1 MAPPAVRS
9 GHGLLRCPV
18 CRLDLAAAPGSLVCP
33 NRHSFDLAREGY
45 VNLLRG
51 GRHQPAAGG
60 DTSAQLEHRRAFLG
74 SGHFDAITS
83 VIAGHV
89 QHEGMMPERDCWH
102 VLDGGFGTGHHLART
117 VAALAMPV
125 VGLGLDISK
134 SAARHA
140 ARRWPG
146 LAFAVADL
154 WAEWPVREATVDL
167 VLSIF
172 APRNFSETARVL
184 RRGGW
189 LAVAY
194 PGPEHFRELRHRFGL
209 LDHHRHKSERMIATV
224 TSLIGATTTVR
235 YRREVTIDGPAVRAA
250 IMMGPNAHHIGS
262 AVFAA
267 DVGEMAVT
275 FDIAIVLAERGARRR
290 HRSRNS

>member
-1 MAPPAVRS
+1 VAPPAVRS
-9 GHGLLRCPV
+9 GHGLVRCPV

-51 GRHQPAAGG
+51 GRHQPGAGG

-83 VIAGHV
+83 VIA
-89 QHEGMMPERDCWH
+89 
-102 VLDGGFGTGHHLART
+102 
-117 VAALAMPV
+117 
-125 VGLGLDISK
+125 
-134 SAARHA
+134 RHA

-154 WAEWPVREATVDL
+154 WAEWPVRVT
-167 VLSIF
+167 
-172 APRNFSETARVL
+172 
-184 RRGGW
+184 
-189 LAVAY
+189 
-194 PGPEHFRELRHRFGL
+194 
-209 LDHHRHKSERMIATV
+209 ATV
-224 TSLIGATTTVR
+224 TRLIGPTTTVR
-235 YRREVTIDGPAVRAA
+235 YRREVTVDGPAVRAA
-250 IMMGPNAHHIGS
+250 IMMGPNAHHIGP

-267 DVGEMAVT
+267 DVGKMAVT

-290 HRSRNS
+290 RRSRSS